1 MAQLR
6 SNFADVNCNLVPLI
20 ASIWLRVQLFSQST
34 YICLPTG
41 IGQSFTKPIL
51 WNHTI
56 WDITPLFW
64 NSDNAS
70 WKQPGI
76 TSVQYWTLLLVLSL
90 LRPMCGHETWHIHL
104 YPTKMKM
111 VILNMR
117 YIYLASH
124 KRLLFNN
131 CVRPKF
137 TELAMQAMAIS
148 NQLHT
153 CSTLTA
159 R

>member
-6 SNFADVNCNLVPLI
+6 SSFADVNCNLVPLI

-56 WDITPLFW
+56 WDITPLYTLTCFLTTTW
-64 NSDNAS
+64 HHISAVLN
-70 WKQPGI
+70 
-76 TSVQYWTLLLVLSL
+76 LLLVLSL
-90 LRPMCGHETWHIHL
+90 LGPMCGHETWHIHL

-111 VILNMR
+111 VILNMWC
-117 YIYLASH
+117 IYLASH
-124 KRLLFNN
+124 KRLIFNN

-137 TELAMQAMAIS
+137 TELSMQAMAIS
-148 NQLHT
+148 SQLHT
-153 CSTLTA
+153 GSTLTA

>member
-56 WDITPLFW
+56 
-64 NSDNAS
+64 
-70 WKQPGI
+70 
-76 TSVQYWTLLLVLSL
+76 
-90 LRPMCGHETWHIHL
+90 
-104 YPTKMKM
+104 
-111 VILNMR
+111 
-117 YIYLASH
+117 
-124 KRLLFNN
+124 
-131 CVRPKF
+131 
-137 TELAMQAMAIS
+137 
-148 NQLHT
+148 
-153 CSTLTA
+153 
-159 R
+159 